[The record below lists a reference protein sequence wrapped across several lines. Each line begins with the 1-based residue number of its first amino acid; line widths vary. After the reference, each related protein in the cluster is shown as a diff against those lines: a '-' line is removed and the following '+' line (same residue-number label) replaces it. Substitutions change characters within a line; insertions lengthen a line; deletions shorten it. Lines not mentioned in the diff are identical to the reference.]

1 MKGYRTMIVAA
12 VQLFVGILAMTGVVI
27 TPEMQD
33 TFINNIDAVIGGI
46 LVIGGIVQAV
56 LRMKTD
62 TKVGTKE

>member
-33 TFINNIDAVIGGI
+33 TFINNMDAVIGGI

-62 TKVGTKE
+62 TKVGEKE